1 MTSVHADRP
10 VPTRERLQAAPRRV
24 HVLPMVTGVCV
35 VALAVG
41 YHLREEMY
49 VTPDAGLG
57 YGLGV
62 AGLTAMAALLLYSV
76 RKRVRALWSLGPL
89 RHWFHVHMLLGV
101 LGPVMILFHANFEV
115 RSMNA
120 AVALGTMLIVAGS
133 GFIGRFAY
141 ARVHL
146 GLFGQRET
154 LRDVMAR
161 ANQSRSALH
170 RALRA
175 VPSVEECVA
184 EFETQVLEPPRDAF
198 VEFWRVLAVGW
209 RTRKVQ
215 RRARALLRE
224 VPAASL
230 PASVDAIGRALGE
243 HLRLVRRVSE
253 FGFYERVLA
262 LWHALHVPLCF
273 VLFIVAAIHVVAV
286 HLY

>member
-1 MTSVHADRP
+1 MTTVQADRRLS
-10 VPTRERLQAAPRRV
+10 VRERLQAAPRRALL
-24 HVLPMVTGVCV
+24 LPVVTAVCA
-35 VALAVG
+35 VALGVG
-41 YHLREEMY
+41 YHLRDEMY
-49 VTPDAGLG
+49 LTPDAGLG

-62 AGLTAMAALLLYSV
+62 AGLTAMAALLLYSL
-76 RKRVRALWSLGPL
+76 RKRARALWSLGPL

-101 LGPVMILFHANFEV
+101 LGPVMILFHANFEA

-120 AVALGTMLIVAGS
+120 AVALWAMLIVAGS

-161 ANQSRSALH
+161 ANESRSALH
-170 RALRA
+170 RALSA
-175 VPSVEECVA
+175 VPSVAKCVT
-184 EFETQVLEPPRDAF
+184 EFEAQVLEPPRDVFA
-198 VEFWRVLAVGW
+198 ELWRVVLLGH

-215 RRARALLRE
+215 RRARALLRD
-224 VPAASL
+224 VPPASL
-230 PASVDAIGRALGE
+230 PASADAVARALGS
-243 HLRLVRRVSE
+243 HLRLVRRVAE

-262 LWHALHVPLCF
+262 LWHALHVPLCV
-273 VLFIVAAIHVVAV
+273 VLFIAAAIHVVAV